1 MATARNL
8 KFDEVE
14 KDDWVYFNIIA
25 SKALKKAKALIKLT
39 EQGQFI

>member
-1 MATARNL
+1 
-8 KFDEVE
+8 VV
-14 KDDWVYFNIIA
+14 KDDREYFNIIA